1 MLALLGA
8 GHTSYLLSAARP
20 SATSRRCSIVAAEA
34 TCDVICVGAG
44 VPKRGMGWYHAK
56 QILDGDT
63 PSASLSAVVEP
74 WFLGP
79 GADSPPGAT
88 FAAWAAETG
97 ASGVAFCESV
107 ADVPKPD
114 GPRMALIS
122 GRTADN
128 PRLLREVIEAGCTA
142 VYLEKPGA
150 PTVGELEAM
159 RKFAA
164 EKKVPVYMGY
174 NKNVTPYVRKALEE
188 AKKVPGSV
196 TTYVHNNA
204 YTEEELPECFERNSE
219 GLLKNMAIHEL
230 ALLATYWGVTVDTI
244 AAVDVDAAYSRCLT
258 LLGPDTGKEFTDF
271 SRVALT
277 ITTKLGQAVKLQID
291 RCGDA
296 GGSGNSVAIV
306 TKDGKE
312 VARTETP
319 EPELK
324 KTTAVQAA
332 ADPEMMPYFFL
343 QHDDYI
349 TLKERTA
356 AHVLAGKEG
365 TPEGIATID
374 IAIDALKVA
383 EYLTPLLTAAL
394 Q

>member
-8 GHTSYLLSAARP
+8 GHASYLLSSARP
-20 SATSRRCSIVAAEA
+20 SATPRRCSIVAAEA

-150 PTVGELEAM
+150 PTVEELESM

-188 AKKVPGSV
+188 AKKAPGSV

-204 YTEEELPECFERNSE
+204 YTEAELPECFERNSE
-219 GLLKNMAIHEL
+219 GLLKNMVRAYI
-230 ALLATYWGVTVDTI
+230 YIYMCVYI
-244 AAVDVDAAYSRCLT
+244 AQ
-258 LLGPDTGKEFTDF
+258 E
-271 SRVALT
+271 
-277 ITTKLGQAVKLQID
+277 
-291 RCGDA
+291 
-296 GGSGNSVAIV
+296 
-306 TKDGKE
+306 
-312 VARTETP
+312 
-319 EPELK
+319 
-324 KTTAVQAA
+324 
-332 ADPEMMPYFFL
+332 
-343 QHDDYI
+343 H
-349 TLKERTA
+349 
-356 AHVLAGKEG
+356 G
-365 TPEGIATID
+365 THRP
-374 IAIDALKVA
+374 
-383 EYLTPLLTAAL
+383 
-394 Q
+394 

>member
-1 MLALLGA
+1 MLAVLGA
-8 GHTSYLLSAARP
+8 GHASYLLSAARP
-20 SATSRRCSIVAAEA
+20 SVASRRCSIVAAEA

-107 ADVPKPD
+107 ADVPKPS

-150 PTVGELEAM
+150 PTVEELEAM
-159 RKFAA
+159 RQFAA
-164 EKKVPVYMGY
+164 EKKVCPCVHGLHTPDPHPNPSRDPDPNPHPDQVPVYMGY

-188 AKKVPGSV
+188 AKKVRGPV
-196 TTYVHNNA
+196 TTW
-204 YTEEELPECFERNSE
+204 L
-219 GLLKNMAIHEL
+219 
-230 ALLATYWGVTVDTI
+230 
-244 AAVDVDAAYSRCLT
+244 
-258 LLGPDTGKEFTDF
+258 
-271 SRVALT
+271 
-277 ITTKLGQAVKLQID
+277 
-291 RCGDA
+291 
-296 GGSGNSVAIV
+296 
-306 TKDGKE
+306 
-312 VARTETP
+312 
-319 EPELK
+319 
-324 KTTAVQAA
+324 
-332 ADPEMMPYFFL
+332 DPYP
-343 QHDDYI
+343 
-349 TLKERTA
+349 
-356 AHVLAGKEG
+356 
-365 TPEGIATID
+365 
-374 IAIDALKVA
+374 
-383 EYLTPLLTAAL
+383 
-394 Q
+394 

>member
-1 MLALLGA
+1 M
-8 GHTSYLLSAARP
+8 
-20 SATSRRCSIVAAEA
+20 AAEA

-150 PTVGELEAM
+150 PTVEELESM

-188 AKKVPGSV
+188 AKKAPGSV

-204 YTEEELPECFERNSE
+204 YTEAELPECFERNSE
-219 GLLKNMAIHEL
+219 GLLKNM
-230 ALLATYWGVTVDTI
+230 VR
-244 AAVDVDAAYSRCLT
+244 AYIYICVCVCICFVSSYVCVCLC
-258 LLGPDTGKEFTDF
+258 LCVCVCVCVCACMYVRAYVFL
-271 SRVALT
+271 
-277 ITTKLGQAVKLQID
+277 
-291 RCGDA
+291 
-296 GGSGNSVAIV
+296 SVCPSLCV
-306 TKDGKE
+306 WVGFG
-312 VARTETP
+312 RN
-319 EPELK
+319 
-324 KTTAVQAA
+324 
-332 ADPEMMPYFFL
+332 
-343 QHDDYI
+343 
-349 TLKERTA
+349 
-356 AHVLAGKEG
+356 
-365 TPEGIATID
+365 
-374 IAIDALKVA
+374 
-383 EYLTPLLTAAL
+383 
-394 Q
+394 